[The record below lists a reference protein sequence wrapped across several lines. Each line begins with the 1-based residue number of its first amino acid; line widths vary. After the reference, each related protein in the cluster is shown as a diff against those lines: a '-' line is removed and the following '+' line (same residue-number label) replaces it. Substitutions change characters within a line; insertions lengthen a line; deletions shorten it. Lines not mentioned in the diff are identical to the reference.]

1 MIPFNKKHFLLPL
14 MLCFALCQEHSL
26 RFDGNGDYVLI
37 QDHFDLDLTQN
48 YTLEAWIFP
57 ESFDWLCGIISKYH
71 TPASHGY
78 VLRLTSQSPYT
89 GISFD
94 ETETNTGILYTGQWF
109 HIAAVKETGQRRLY
123 VNGTEYSLSGN
134 PLNTSANTDPLRIG
148 SDYGDRY
155 FHGKIDEIRL
165 WNIPRTETDIIS
177 TMETTLTG
185 NEDGLVAYYSF
196 NEGTGDTLHDN
207 SGNSHTGIIRGNP
220 TWADGYNL
228 SGLSGDLNFDDV
240 LNIYDTVILAAIM
253 LGMEDGT
260 DIQINTADTNQD
272 GIIDIADLVLLIQW
286 ILDIDGHA
294 RSPVQKAKYFIQDR
308 SVVLQTDGEI
318 AGLQIELSHPVEIM
332 DQKLPLS
339 WAWKQ
344 SGRKI
349 IAYSL
354 DGSSLQP
361 GTLFLLDENV
371 KIDHFTVA
379 DWSSNSKKIH
389 AVVIPEEFNL
399 SSFPNPFNPVN
410 HIAFKLESSSFID
423 ISLFNTKGQKINT
436 ILHETKNSGPHQMQW
451 RPSSLSSGT
460 YFLQIS
466 DGANKQTKKVILL
479 K

>member
-37 QDHFDLDLTQN
+37 QDHSDLDLTQN

-94 ETETNTGILYTGQWF
+94 ETETNTGILYSGQWF

-155 FHGKIDEIRL
+155 FNGKIDEIRL

-177 TMETTLTG
+177 TME
-185 NEDGLVAYYSF
+185 
-196 NEGTGDTLHDN
+196 LHDN
-207 SGNSHTGIIRGNP
+207 SGNSHTGIILGNP

-318 AGLQIELSHPVEIM
+318 AGLQIELS
-332 DQKLPLS
+332 
-339 WAWKQ
+339 
-344 SGRKI
+344 KI
-349 IAYSL
+349 TIEL
-354 DGSSLQP
+354 GMETVWEKNHSLQP
-361 GTLFLLDENV
+361 GW
-371 KIDHFTVA
+371 I
-379 DWSSNSKKIH
+379 
-389 AVVIPEEFNL
+389 
-399 SSFPNPFNPVN
+399 
-410 HIAFKLESSSFID
+410 FITARHP
-423 ISLFNTKGQKINT
+423 ISIG
-436 ILHETKNSGPHQMQW
+436 
-451 RPSSLSSGT
+451 
-460 YFLQIS
+460 
-466 DGANKQTKKVILL
+466 
-479 K
+479 